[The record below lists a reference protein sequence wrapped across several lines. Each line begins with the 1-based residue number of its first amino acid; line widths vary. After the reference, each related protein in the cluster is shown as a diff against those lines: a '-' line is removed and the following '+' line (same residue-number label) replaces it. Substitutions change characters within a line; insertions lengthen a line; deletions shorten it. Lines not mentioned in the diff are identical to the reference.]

1 MKLPSK
7 NKQIAVACIFP
18 AGGGVEKVDL
28 VLLSHLLDKH
38 SIISSTSFNHTNSK
52 TQILEFC
59 GCKMVLAWCEINPTA
74 CFPTF

>member
-18 AGGGVEKVDL
+18 AGGPEKVEI
-28 VLLSHLLDKH
+28 VLLSHLLVKY
-38 SIISSTSFNHTNSK
+38 SIVSESILFNRIISK
-52 TQILEFC
+52 TQIFEFC
-59 GCKMVLAWCEINPTA
+59 HSKMFFARYNINPTA